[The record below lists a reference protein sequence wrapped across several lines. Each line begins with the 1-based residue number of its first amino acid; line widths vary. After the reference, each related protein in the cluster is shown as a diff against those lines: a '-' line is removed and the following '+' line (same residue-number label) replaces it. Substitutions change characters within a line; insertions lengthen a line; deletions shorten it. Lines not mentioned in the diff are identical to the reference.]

1 MLFWNVI
8 IFTVLAKWIGIW
20 RDYDY
25 DDYHNDGGDDDD
37 DDDVGDDDDDN
48 SKMEV
53 QGNSEPENKYTT
65 LEELDEPQI
74 NDDDKHHSNDKGQG

>member
-1 MLFWNVI
+1 M
-8 IFTVLAKWIGIW
+8 GIW

-25 DDYHNDGGDDDD
+25 DDYHNDDG
-37 DDDVGDDDDDN
+37 VGDDDDDN

-53 QGNSEPENKYTT
+53 QENPEPEKKDTT
-65 LEELDEPQI
+65 PEELHEPEI

>member
-1 MLFWNVI
+1 M
-8 IFTVLAKWIGIW
+8 GIW

-25 DDYHNDGGDDDD
+25 DDYHNDDGDDDDD

-48 SKMEV
+48 SRMEF
-53 QGNSEPENKYTT
+53 QGNPEPENKYTT
-65 LEELDEPQI
+65 LEELDEPRI